1 MIAEKGRD
9 SMAVITTMMMMVAF
23 LSNATSFVPRRL
35 AVFVRGQIVGFYA
48 ACVNDQDALRV
59 S

>member
-1 MIAEKGRD
+1 
-9 SMAVITTMMMMVAF
+9 MAVITTMMMMVAF